1 MERSDVMKEFVIS
14 TNAFELPKILEGNEA
29 EYTLII
35 RLLLLEPGTN
45 QNHPDMGIGIRSRY
59 QFSDT
64 SDINNLS
71 TEIKNQ
77 MDQFAPQLLA
87 TTVEL
92 QIIDSV
98 LVIFITT
105 DSSQTYG
112 IGFNTETG
120 EIGGLRLSDL

>member
-1 MERSDVMKEFVIS
+1 MKEFVIS

-45 QNHPDMGIGIRSRY
+45 QSHPDMGIGIRSRY

-112 IGFNTETG
+112 IGFHTETG

>member
-1 MERSDVMKEFVIS
+1 MKEFVIS

>member
-1 MERSDVMKEFVIS
+1 MTEFVLS

-35 RLLLLEPGTN
+35 RLLLLEPGTD

-71 TEIKNQ
+71 TDIKNQ
-77 MDQFAPQLLA
+77 MDKFAPQLLA
-87 TTVEL
+87 SSVEL

-98 LVIFITT
+98 LAILITT

-112 IGFNTETG
+112 VGFHTETG